1 MLIFKAAQ
9 KNYSCEAFAL
19 LAQHGFILSPRL
31 SSQLMWSRFINT
43 QGGKGH
49 NIPCDL
55 HMEHLN
61 RVLKDSIRGLGAN
74 KMERAI
80 TRLGKCIDSFDQV
93 LTNYDEDLQV
103 PSVSGNHIKLTK
115 RLMNSLDSST
125 FHSWMG
131 DKWKNLLA
139 GLL

>member
-1 MLIFKAAQ
+1 
-9 KNYSCEAFAL
+9 
-19 LAQHGFILSPRL
+19 
-31 SSQLMWSRFINT
+31 
-43 QGGKGH
+43 
-49 NIPCDL
+49 
-55 HMEHLN
+55 MEHLN
-61 RVLKDSIRGLGAN
+61 RVLKDGIRGLGAN
-74 KMERAI
+74 KTERAI

-103 PSVSGNHIKLTK
+103 PSVSGNHTIASLEKDIKLIVGELTNRVRPFSYFQGRSHKHIKLTK

-131 DKWKNLLA
+131 EKWKNLLA